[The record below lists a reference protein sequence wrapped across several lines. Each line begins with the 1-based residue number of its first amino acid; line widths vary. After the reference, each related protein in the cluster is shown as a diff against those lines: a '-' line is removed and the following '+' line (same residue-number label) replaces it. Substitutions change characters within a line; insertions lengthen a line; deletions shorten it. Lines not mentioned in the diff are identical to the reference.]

1 MRKSDNHEVSQLN
14 ELKTDLGALLFT
26 SHYNLAADIVMVE
39 QMPIFG
45 GFAGGLEETTIV
57 NVATHLNSFV
67 TFGGTWHLDGP
78 VHMRW
83 GITTTREALAIAG
96 HAIMAVNSQWPIL
109 SGNQYY
115 TMAGPCTVMCLL
127 ETAAQAIT
135 DTASGREIMSG
146 VAAAKGVITDKT
158 TGLEARFMGE
168 CAHAVAGMPTEQTNE
183 ILDALVKMYEGDY
196 KTADQGKFF
205 HECYDVEKVV
215 PTDEYLEVYDK
226 ACEVMKGLGVSYP
239 TW

>member
-1 MRKSDNHEVSQLN
+1 
-14 ELKTDLGALLFT
+14 
-26 SHYNLAADIVMVE
+26 MVE

-57 NVATHLNSFV
+57 DVATHLNSFV
-67 TFGGTWHLDGP
+67 TFGGTWHEDGP

-96 HAIMAVNSQWPIL
+96 HAIMAIKSVWPNIM

-115 TMAGPCTVMCLL
+115 TIAGPCTVMCLL

-135 DTASGREIMSG
+135 DTSSGREIMSG
-146 VAAAKGVITDKT
+146 VAPPRASSPTRPPAWRPASWASARMLSRAADQ
-158 TGLEARFMGE
+158 
-168 CAHAVAGMPTEQTNE
+168 QTNE
-183 ILDALVKMYEGDY
+183 VLDALVKMYEGDY

-205 HECYDVEKVV
+205 PECYDTDKVV
-215 PTDEYLEVYDK
+215 PTDEYLDVYDK
-226 ACEVMKGLGVSYP
+226 ACTALKDLGVNYKL
-239 TW
+239 W

>member
-1 MRKSDNHEVSQLN
+1 MRTSDNHEVSQLN

-26 SHYNLAADIVMVE
+26 SHYNLAANNIMVE

-96 HAIMAVNSQWPIL
+96 HAIMAVNSQWPLL

-158 TGLEARFMGE
+158 TGMEARFMGE

-183 ILDALVKMYEGDY
+183 VLDALVKMYEGDY

-205 HECYDVEKVV
+205 YECYDVEKVV
-215 PTDEYLEVYDK
+215 PSDEYLEVYDK
-226 ACEVMKGLGVSYP
+226 ACEVMKGLGVKHP
-239 TW
+239 LW

>member
-1 MRKSDNHEVSQLN
+1 
-14 ELKTDLGALLFT
+14 
-26 SHYNLAADIVMVE
+26 
-39 QMPIFG
+39 
-45 GFAGGLEETTIV
+45 
-57 NVATHLNSFV
+57 V

-158 TGLEARFMGE
+158 TGMEARFMGE

-205 HECYDVEKVV
+205 PECYDVEKVV

-226 ACEVMKGLGVSYP
+226 ACEAMKGLGVNYP
-239 TW
+239 LW

>member
-1 MRKSDNHEVSQLN
+1 MRTSDNHEVSQLN

-26 SHYNLAADIVMVE
+26 SHYSLAADNIMVE

-96 HAIMAVNSQWPIL
+96 HAIMAVNSQWPLL

-158 TGLEARFMGE
+158 TGMEARFMGE

-183 ILDALVKMYEGDY
+183 VLDALVKMYEGDY

-205 HECYDVEKVV
+205 YECYDVEKVV
-215 PTDEYLEVYDK
+215 PSDEYLEVYDK
-226 ACEVMKGLGVSYP
+226 ACEVMKGLGVKHP
-239 TW
+239 LW